1 MYRLLAGLALATL
14 AAAAPSNQRVVV
26 ENGAICEGK
35 ASAFFVVDNTMMTAG
50 DNVIY
55 KDFSE
60 EECLSTCST
69 NRDPFGRSILC
80 SSFVYDHVAFT
91 CTIYKDKSKPE
102 GNGEKTAVQGKRYFE
117 KFCLS
122 SDLPMECA
130 DGRFIRSDDSVL
142 VGFATNVSLS
152 ETLEDCVATCVRDKG
167 CLSAMYFYEEG
178 ECITNT
184 ESAQTR
190 PAAFT
195 KEDTEKVLYFSNGC
209 LAKKSSNAKTFK
221 TPTANT
227 ELVTDAPKP
236 TTTTKSHAEDYDRSS
251 AAPEG
256 SGQRESGEKSGKP
269 ATGMPPAPK
278 KDTDQGKEEE
288 DEEEVEEEVDAGADG
303 EKHAPKGEEY
313 DDGGEAARGD
323 EEEEEE
329 GVEVTDETGAEN
341 NEEEEEG
348 TESTTTTPK
357 TTAAPTETE
366 ETTIVESE
374 DVDGETTIDEERQV
388 ENEFMEPATE
398 AAPRKH
404 SNDRTKILKFNKPAR
419 EFGSKTVQAYK
430 EDRKTKK
437 KAEQQ
442 QKMMEEVDTEDEEEE
457 EAEEEEEPVNVRAS
471 AQAGEF
477 LPKPTE
483 TTVNPALLF
492 SEWSD
497 WTPCTK
503 SGERR
508 VRRRKCLDLRRCL
521 GALMQVEN
529 CPAVTTVAPVPDDYD
544 QPPLES
550 VRSIVPEPK
559 DSDYFADQGA
569 RPVPLPPAP
578 VEKSGVWSNWLGVC
592 QQFASGQPCNNGE
605 MIGFE
610 SRECLAKDPDQCTGP
625 FFRYCTLHC

>member
-256 SGQRESGEKSGKP
+256 SGQRES
-269 ATGMPPAPK
+269 
-278 KDTDQGKEEE
+278 
-288 DEEEVEEEVDAGADG
+288 
-303 EKHAPKGEEY
+303 
-313 DDGGEAARGD
+313 
-323 EEEEEE
+323 
-329 GVEVTDETGAEN
+329 
-341 NEEEEEG
+341 
-348 TESTTTTPK
+348 
-357 TTAAPTETE
+357 ETE